1 MELPRTSVII
11 RWTIAAVV
19 AGAGS
24 WSLILAMTHETGMGG
39 VFLKSIAGLA
49 LMITAALFAGPEIVQ
64 WVISPINSA
73 IDAILLP
80 SETMRPPVDYKLA
93 RFYYE
98 QMRYEEACEEYFKIL
113 EYHPQEV
120 AAYLEGI
127 GAATAADK
135 PDTARK
141 FYRLGMRKLSA
152 KNGDRERLVQGV
164 FGAPPAGLEAQPE
177 EVLPTVELKIRDE
190 HGPLA

>member
-1 MELPRTSVII
+1 MERPRTSVIV
-11 RWTIAAVV
+11 RWVV
-19 AGAGS
+19 AMAVAGVGS
-24 WSLILAMTHETGMGG
+24 RSLFLAMTHETSMGG
-39 VFLKSIAGLA
+39 VFLKSLAGLA
-49 LMITAALFAGPEIVQ
+49 LLITAALFAGPEIVQ
-64 WVISPINSA
+64 WVIYPINSA

-80 SETMRPPVDYKLA
+80 SETLRPPVDYKLA

-141 FYRLGMRKLSA
+141 FYRMGMRKLSA
-152 KNGDRERLVQGV
+152 KNGDRERLLQGV
-164 FGAPPAGLEAQPE
+164 FGEAPAELEVSHDEVPPPE
-177 EVLPTVELKIRDE
+177 TLE
-190 HGPLA
+190 G